1 MPYNKA
7 KIYLSKLFLFL
18 IVLNLSACESFIRG
32 KEYILPGERENIL
45 IGSANIK
52 LADSSDPIQLLEPHV
67 TKRWISSDRE
77 TTNNK
82 DNIAYSGAFIKKWS
96 VSIGK
101 GASTINLSSVSPIYI
116 GDNIFAVDTENTIS
130 SISPKNGLINWSK
143 SLYPDGEDPDVGFG
157 GGLFANSGIIFY
169 TNGFGELYALDPDNG
184 DILWKN
190 SVNSPVRAAPIA
202 DNSMVFVL
210 SVDNKI
216 NSFDIQSGEKRWE
229 YTWFSDTAGLVQTS
243 NMALFGD
250 NIIVPYK
257 SGEVFVFNRNNGN
270 RLWADSVN
278 RKNIKNSL
286 SQIKDITASPI
297 IHEDTL
303 ITVGFQGR
311 LIANNVKN
319 GFRAWELPISSSITP
334 IASNGH
340 LFIISNENILF
351 AINIDTGDV
360 LWLEDINIGYEF
372 KNDNKI
378 ISMQMLQSR
387 LYLFLSSGD
396 LIICDPKTGKL
407 NDILQNKIEATS
419 ISPIV
424 VNKNL
429 YVISNDGELISYK

>member
-1 MPYNKA
+1 M
-7 KIYLSKLFLFL
+7 I
-18 IVLNLSACESFIRG
+18 LNLSACESIIRG

-52 LADSSDPIQLLEPHV
+52 LADSYDPIRLSEPLV

-77 TTNNK
+77 TTNNR
-82 DNIAYSGAFIKKWS
+82 DNIAYSGDFIRNWS
-96 VSIGK
+96 INIGQ
-101 GASTINLSSVSPIYI
+101 GASATNHTSVSPIYI
-116 GDNIFAVDTENTIS
+116 GETMFAVDTENTIS
-130 SISPKNGLINWSK
+130 SINPKNGFINWSK
-143 SLYPDGEDPDVGFG
+143 SLYPEGEDPEVGFG

-169 TNGFGELYALDPDNG
+169 TNGFGELYALDPFNG

-229 YTWFSDTAGLVQTS
+229 YTWFSDTAGLIQTS
-243 NMALFGD
+243 NMALFED

-297 IHEDTL
+297 VHEDTL

-334 IASNGH
+334 IASNGY
-340 LFIISNENILF
+340 LFIISNEDILF

-360 LWLEDINIGYEF
+360 LWLEDIKVGFEF

-378 ISMQMLQSR
+378 ISMQLLQGS

-396 LIICDPKTGKL
+396 LIIYDPKMGIL
-407 NDILQNKIEATS
+407 NDIQQNKIEATS
-419 ISPIV
+419 IPPIV

-429 YVISNDGELISYK
+429 YVISNDGELISYR